1 MKKSTRRAC
10 LVAML
15 AIPAL
20 LTSTSANATEQ
31 EAPAMPSQEEMQA
44 YFGALVQPGKEHA
57 LLAGLSGNWNLT
69 TKMWGKPGM
78 EPIVSTATAKSQMVL
93 EGRFLQI
100 TTVGELFHTKTE
112 SLTLMGFDRRSDQ
125 YTLVGFDTMGTYY
138 VTGAGG
144 YDAETKTMTLKGT
157 SEHPKFGITET
168 YSFVI
173 KLVSNDEYVTSILF
187 DQPDGSQFKMVDMTY
202 RRAK

>member
-1 MKKSTRRAC
+1 
-10 LVAML
+10 ML

-20 LTSTSANATEQ
+20 LIPALPPATAQ
-31 EAPAMPSQEEMQA
+31 EAPAAPSQEEIQA

-57 LLAGLSGNWNLT
+57 LLAGLAGDWNMT
-69 TKMWGKPGM
+69 IKMWGKPGM
-78 EPIVSTATAKSQMVL
+78 EPIVSTAKGRNHMIL
-93 EGRFLQI
+93 EGRFLQ
-100 TTVGELFHTKTE
+100 TATVGELFNTKTE
-112 SLTLMGFDRRSDQ
+112 SLTLMGFDRRSDE

-144 YDAETKTMTLKGT
+144 YDAETKTMTLKGI

-168 YSFVI
+168 YAFVI
-173 KLVSNDEYVTSILF
+173 KLVSDDEYVTSILF
-187 DQPDGSQFKMVDMTY
+187 DQPDGSQFKMVELTH